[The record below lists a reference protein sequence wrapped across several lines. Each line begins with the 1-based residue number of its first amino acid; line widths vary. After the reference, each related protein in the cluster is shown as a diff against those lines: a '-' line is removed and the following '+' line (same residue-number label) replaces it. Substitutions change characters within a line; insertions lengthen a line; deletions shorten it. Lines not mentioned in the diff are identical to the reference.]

1 MSSQFK
7 LGKMTPVPYQIQE
20 WKGVFTIIQIG
31 TNKEI
36 KKFTSLEA
44 AEEYMWTNLV
54 D

>member
-7 LGKMTPVPYQIQE
+7 LGEITHVPYQIQE

-36 KKFTSLEA
+36 KKFTNLEE
-44 AEEYMWTNLV
+44 AEDYMWTNLV